1 MVESVHDS
9 VKEQRKSRRIRSLH
23 LTSYVPRKGSEQE
36 YIVSIGRTLDVS
48 KGGVKVETHRELA
61 KGTELDMD
69 IAVED
74 RVITAKGVV
83 VHVEPLSGGL
93 YGTGIRFTAISE
105 ADLALLE

>member
-1 MVESVHDS
+1 MGESVHES

-36 YIVSIGRTLDVS
+36 YIVSIGRTLDVGR
-48 KGGVKVETHRELA
+48 GGVKVEVHRELA
-61 KGTELDMD
+61 TGTELDMD

-83 VHVEPLSGGL
+83 VYAEPLSGGL

-105 ADLALLE
+105 ADLSLLQ

>member
-1 MVESVHDS
+1 MGESVHEN

-48 KGGVKVETHRELA
+48 TGGVKVETHRELA

-69 IAVED
+69 IAIQD

-83 VHVEPLSGGL
+83 VYVEPLSGGL

-105 ADLALLE
+105 ADLALLT

>member
-1 MVESVHDS
+1 MVGSVHDS
-9 VKEQRKSRRIRSLH
+9 VKEHRRSRRIRSLH

-48 KGGVKVETHRELA
+48 KGGVKVEAHRELT
-61 KGTELDMD
+61 KGTELDLD

-83 VHVEPLSGGL
+83 VHVESLPGGL
-93 YGTGIRFTAISE
+93 YGTGIRFTAISDE
-105 ADLALLE
+105 DLALLA

>member
-1 MVESVHDS
+1 MGESVHES

-61 KGTELDMD
+61 KGTELDLD
-69 IAVED
+69 IAIED
-74 RVITAKGVV
+74 RVIAAKGVV
-83 VHVEPLSGGL
+83 VHVEPLPGGL

-105 ADLALLE
+105 DALALLT